1 MPETSVIKYH
11 LNLSFEIQ
19 GVVEKADVVGAI
31 FGQTEGLFGPEMN
44 LQELQKTWKIGRIE
58 INLTSRDDKTDGNV
72 VIPLSTDMSTA
83 ALIAAAVES
92 VEKVGPCLA
101 HFKLNKID
109 DIRSIKRKS
118 IVDRAKQIANT
129 WATKSISE
137 GEESIKDVSE
147 SVRRARITNFGKE
160 ALPAG
165 PGVFVDDWIIL
176 VEGRAD
182 VINLLRAGYENVI
195 AVEGTKIPESVI
207 RLIQEKEF
215 IAFLDGDRAGDL
227 ISKEIQQ
234 VGKVKEIIRAPTGK
248 EVEDLTPSE
257 IQEILQRA
265 NIFSEKAKKETV
277 STKTEPIKRTE
288 PIKKAEPIKRKT
300 PTKELGD
307 LEKKIPKIYEEINE
321 TLEAI
326 ILDNELKEIKRVPVN
341 ELAKAIESNKESE
354 HIIFDGIITQRLIDS
369 AVNQNVKTIIA
380 HRIADINKVSKELS
394 LFTFS
399 DLGL

>member
-341 ELAKAIESNKESE
+341 ELAKVIESNKESE